1 MTGLTT
7 LHTAGDGY
15 WSEKSRA
22 VRIVKL
28 KLGYVSDDEDFGEL
42 RVYFDKNDWDVD
54 NDGLIYTD
62 SLFAKELR
70 EWLTSIGYDANKNTV
85 FYSEQGM
92 QGDYYVS
99 LDVEGPFIKSWYA
112 LNETKELA

>member
-1 MTGLTT
+1 MTALTT

-70 EWLTSIGYDANKNTV
+70 EWLTSLNYDATRDTV
-85 FYSEQGM
+85 FYSEMGM
-92 QGDYYVS
+92 QGDNYVS
-99 LDVEGPFIKSWYA
+99 LDVGEEFIKSWDA
-112 LNETKELA
+112 LNKIKVTA

>member
-1 MTGLTT
+1 MTALTT
-7 LHTAGDGY
+7 LHTDGNGY
-15 WSEKSRA
+15 WSDKSRA
-22 VRIVKL
+22 VRITNL
-28 KLGYVSDDEDFGEL
+28 KLGYVDDERTFGEL

-62 SLFAKELR
+62 RQFVKELR
-70 EWLTSIGYDANKNTV
+70 EWLTSIGYDANKDTV

-99 LDVEGPFIKSWYA
+99 LDIEGPFIASWDA
-112 LNETKELA
+112 LNKIKVTA

>member
-1 MTGLTT
+1 MTALTT
-7 LHTAGDGY
+7 LHTDGNGY
-15 WSEKSRA
+15 WSDKSRA
-22 VRIVKL
+22 VRITNL
-28 KLGYVSDDEDFGEL
+28 KLGYVDDERTFGEL

-70 EWLTSIGYDANKNTV
+70 EWLTSLNYDATRDTV
-85 FYSEQGM
+85 FYSEMGM
-92 QGDYYVS
+92 QGDNYVS
-99 LDVEGPFIKSWYA
+99 LDVGEEFIESWFE

>member
-1 MTGLTT
+1 MTVLTT
-7 LHTAGDGY
+7 LHTDGNGY
-15 WSEKSRA
+15 WSDKSRA
-22 VRIVKL
+22 VRITNL
-28 KLGYVSDDEDFGEL
+28 KLGYVDDERTFGEL

-62 SLFAKELR
+62 RQFVKELR
-70 EWLTSIGYDANKNTV
+70 EWLTSIGYDANKDTV

-99 LDVEGPFIKSWYA
+99 LDIEGPFIASWDA
-112 LNETKELA
+112 LNKTKVLA

>member
-1 MTGLTT
+1 MTALTT
-7 LHTAGDGY
+7 LHTDGNGY
-15 WSEKSRA
+15 WSEKARA
-22 VRIVKL
+22 VRITNL
-28 KLGYVSDDEDFGEL
+28 KLGYVDDERTFGEL

-62 SLFAKELR
+62 KLFVTELR
-70 EWLTSIGYDANKNTV
+70 EWLTSIGYDANKDTV

-112 LNETKELA
+112 LNETKEVA

>member
-1 MTGLTT
+1 MTALTT
-7 LHTAGDGY
+7 LHTDGDGY

-22 VRIVKL
+22 VRITNL
-28 KLGYVSDDEDFGEL
+28 KLGYVDDERTFGEL

-70 EWLTSIGYDANKNTV
+70 EWLTSLNYDATRDTV
-85 FYSEQGM
+85 FYSEMGM
-92 QGDYYVS
+92 QGDNYVS
-99 LDVEGPFIKSWYA
+99 LDVGEEFIESWFE

>member
-1 MTGLTT
+1 MTALTT
-7 LHTAGDGY
+7 LHTDGNGY
-15 WSEKSRA
+15 WSDKSRA
-22 VRIVKL
+22 VRITNL
-28 KLGYVSDDEDFGEL
+28 KLGYVDDERTFGEL

-62 SLFAKELR
+62 KLFVKELR
-70 EWLTSIGYDANKNTV
+70 EWLTSIDYCANKDTV

-99 LDVEGPFIKSWYA
+99 LDIEGPFIKSWYE
-112 LNETKELA
+112 LNKTKELA

>member
-1 MTGLTT
+1 MTALTT
-7 LHTAGDGY
+7 LHTDGNGY
-15 WSEKSRA
+15 WSDKSCA

-70 EWLTSIGYDANKNTV
+70 EWLTSLNYDATRDTV
-85 FYSEQGM
+85 FYSEMGM
-92 QGDYYVS
+92 QGDNYVS
-99 LDVEGPFIKSWYA
+99 LDVGEEFIESWFE
-112 LNETKELA
+112 LNKTKELA

>member
-1 MTGLTT
+1 MNALAT
-7 LHTAGDGY
+7 LHTSGDGY
-15 WSEKSRA
+15 WSSKSRA

-28 KLGYVSDDEDFGEL
+28 KLAYVSDDMEFGEL

-62 SLFAKELR
+62 KQFVKELR
-70 EWLTSIGYDANKNTV
+70 EWLTSIDYCANKDTV

-99 LDVEGPFIKSWYA
+99 LDVEGPFIASWAMLNGTNEYA
-112 LNETKELA
+112 

>member
-1 MTGLTT
+1 MTALTT
-7 LHTAGDGY
+7 LHTDGNGY
-15 WSEKSRA
+15 WSEKARA
-22 VRIVKL
+22 VRITNL

-62 SLFAKELR
+62 NLFAKELR
-70 EWLTSIGYDANKNTV
+70 EWLTSIGYDATRDTV

-112 LNETKELA
+112 LNETKEVA

>member
-1 MTGLTT
+1 MTALTT

-70 EWLTSIGYDANKNTV
+70 EWLTSIGYEANRNTLS
-85 FYSEQGM
+85 YSEAGM
-92 QGDYYVS
+92 QGDNYVS
-99 LDVEGPFIKSWYA
+99 LDVEGEFIESWFE
-112 LNETKELA
+112 LNDTKEVA